1 MQKVLIQKLKR
12 CIFVSTNRQTDSYEE
27 SANVREQQKKV
38 HDQIQAGVKEY
49 MTNTSNSVLD
59 FALANAIKSGK
70 NNLNEMCKM
79 WRTPVYKLLSKL
91 NTSLFKVDDDKI
103 HLA

>member
-1 MQKVLIQKLKR
+1 M
-12 CIFVSTNRQTDSYEE
+12 SENNR
-27 SANVREQQKKV
+27 KKV
-38 HDQIQAGVKEY
+38 HDQIQADVKEY

-59 FALANAIKSGK
+59 FALANAIKSGQ
-70 NNLNEMCKM
+70 NNLYDLCKKCKI
-79 WRTPVYKLLSKL
+79 PVDKLLSKI

>member
-1 MQKVLIQKLKR
+1 MSVNN
-12 CIFVSTNRQTDSYEE
+12 S
-27 SANVREQQKKV
+27 KKV
-38 HDQIQAGVKEY
+38 HDQIQADVKEY

-59 FALANAIKSGK
+59 FALSNAIKSGQ
-70 NNLNEMCKM
+70 NNLNDLCKK
-79 WRTPVYKLLSKL
+79 WRIPVDKLLSKI